1 RLALNEGLDRQ
12 FLREVSRYL
21 NDLRLIQNIFN
32 EYSIYVDNLK
42 TDGEYLLDANKLLA
56 VLIYKNV
63 YPRDFEKLHRGEG
76 TLATILNFQDELIS
90 HGEKKFRAEITS
102 LEKQLD
108 IAERQTPADLKEL
121 RQIYAMA
128 LIEMLPPHT
137 ISVGIEQN
145 NQVTTAQL
153 TGFGKFEEL
162 IEARYIYSRNI
173 HGPNSRLD
181 VSALQDNV

>member
-1 RLALNEGLDRQ
+1 DLVIIEDLDRFDNTDIFVTLREINGLVNANSGVKRHIRFLYALRDDIFANTERTKFFEFIIPVIPIINSSNSIDMVLKIGARLALNEGLDRQ

-76 TLATILNFQDELIS
+76 TLAAILNFQDELIS
-90 HGEKKFRAEITS
+90 HG
-102 LEKQLD
+102 
-108 IAERQTPADLKEL
+108 
-121 RQIYAMA
+121 
-128 LIEMLPPHT
+128 
-137 ISVGIEQN
+137 
-145 NQVTTAQL
+145 
-153 TGFGKFEEL
+153 
-162 IEARYIYSRNI
+162 
-173 HGPNSRLD
+173 
-181 VSALQDNV
+181 